1 MDNFSAKDFAKFPI
15 CVDLDGT
22 LWAGDCLWLNLLE
35 FLKQHPLRFL
45 QPLFWWHKDRT
56 YLKYNLAKAVFF
68 NPKKLSFFPEILEY
82 LLGLKSRGAKLYLV
96 TGSDQTIADAIAK
109 HLNIFEKAFGSTLGN
124 NLVGMN
130 KAELL
135 NILFGEKKYIYFG
148 NEWKDRFVWEYCIA
162 AVAVNI
168 DQKTSAWLDAQPI
181 YTRRFICKS

>member
-22 LWAGDCLWLNLLE
+22 LWAGDCLWLCLLE

-45 QPLFWWHKDRT
+45 QPLFWWYKDRT

-82 LLGLKSRGAKLYLV
+82 LLDLKSRGAKLYLV
-96 TGSDQTIADAIAK
+96 TGSDQTIADTIAK
-109 HLNIFEKAFGSTLGN
+109 HLNIFEKSFGSTVGN

-148 NEWKDRFVWEYCIA
+148 NEWKDRFVWQYCIA